1 MKKQLRNN
9 GLIDLSLSDG
19 LNVDK
24 WLFAGILMILTFS
37 VFVVFS
43 ASNEN
48 AEMIRSH
55 FIKSGVAVCLFVFVS
70 RVNVIYIKQ
79 LAPKLYILTVLLLI
93 CVSLFGD
100 VRLGARRWLD
110 LGFMSFQ
117 PSELAKLTVPMAC
130 ALVVAYTG
138 VTSKLKN
145 IGLLLLLTA
154 VPCYLILIQP
164 DLGTCLLVAF
174 SGVAILFFSG
184 LPWKMIIGALLGVGG
199 ASPLIWEFVLMPYQ
213 KERIITVFNPAADPL
228 GSGYHVLQA
237 AAAIG
242 SGGLTGKG
250 WLEGTQ
256 THLGFIP
263 EQHTDFIFA
272 VIGEELGFLGYL
284 TMMFIY
290 LFILLRLAFIMNAL
304 TDIYAKAFTGGIMS
318 IMFAYIFVNVG
329 MVSGMLPVVGVP
341 LPLISYG
348 GTATLSLIF
357 SLGLISGYSKQTLI

>member
-1 MKKQLRNN
+1 MKNN
-9 GLIDLSLSDG
+9 GIFDLSMTDG
-19 LNVDK
+19 LKVDK
-24 WLFAGILMILTFS
+24 WLFCGILMVLTFS

-55 FIKSGVAVCLFVFVS
+55 FIKSAVAVCVFVCAS
-70 RVNVIYIKQ
+70 RVNVAYVKQ
-79 LAPKLYILTVLLLI
+79 MAPKFYVLTVLLLI
-93 CVSLFGD
+93 CVCLFGD

-110 LGFMSFQ
+110 LGFISFQ

-130 ALVVAYTG
+130 ALVVAYSG
-138 VTSKLKN
+138 VTDNLKN
-145 IGLLLLLTA
+145 IGKLLVIMA
-154 VPCYLILIQP
+154 IPCYLILIQP

-174 SGVAILFFSG
+174 SGLAVLFFSG
-184 LPWKMIIGALLGVGG
+184 LPWRMIGGATAAVGL

-256 THLGFIP
+256 AHLGFIP

-272 VIGEELGFLGYL
+272 VIGEELGFAGYIV
-284 TMMFIY
+284 MMLIY
-290 LFILLRLAFIMNAL
+290 LFILLRLAYVMSAL
-304 TDIYAKAFTGGIMS
+304 TDIYAKAFTGGILS
-318 IMFAYIFVNVG
+318 IMFAYIFVNIG
-329 MVSGMLPVVGVP
+329 MVCGMLPVVGVP

-348 GTATLSLIF
+348 GTATLSLVF
-357 SLGLISGYSKQTLI
+357 SLGLISGYSKQMLKL